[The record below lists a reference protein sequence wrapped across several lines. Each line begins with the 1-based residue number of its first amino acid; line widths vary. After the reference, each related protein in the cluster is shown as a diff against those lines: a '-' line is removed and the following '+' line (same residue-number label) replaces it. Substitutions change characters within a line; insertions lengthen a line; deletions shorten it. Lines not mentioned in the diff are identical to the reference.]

1 MRLSVT
7 QKNLSAA
14 LSIVGRAVSSRST
27 MPVLSNILL
36 DATGEQLRLSA
47 TNREIAL
54 TCWIPADVEDI
65 GAITIPARLLTEY
78 TNSLPPERIDM
89 ALTERTQA
97 LHLSCA
103 RFEAN
108 MKGIDA
114 NEFPAIMTAAQALA
128 SQDATITQA
137 SLPVM
142 GLRKMIDRT
151 VFAASADDNRP
162 TLTGVEV
169 ELSPDC
175 VQLAATDGYRLS
187 VNTLPITYGPTGK
200 TTLIVP
206 ARSLG
211 ELARITSHADE
222 SYPVRVMV
230 TPNRNQIMFGLTGS
244 PDGIQAVEM
253 VSELIDARFP
263 DYRATIPKTF
273 KTRTVVGT
281 ADLLKAARVALL
293 FARDN
298 ANIIRLG
305 IVPDGSIHNRGKMR
319 LTANSAEMGDN
330 VSELEAAIEGDAL
343 DITFNARY
351 LIDALSQIDQPRVTL
366 ETTVATRPGA
376 LRPVGDDSFL
386 HVLMPMN
393 KPG

>member
-14 LSIVGRAVSSRST
+14 LGIVGRAVSSRTT

-36 DATGEQLRLSA
+36 DATADQLRLSA
-47 TNREIAL
+47 TNREIAI
-54 TCWIPADVEDI
+54 TCWIPADVEDV

-89 ALTERTQA
+89 ALTERTQT
-97 LHLSCA
+97 LRLSCA

-114 NEFPAIMTAAQALA
+114 DEFPAVMTAAQVLA
-128 SQDATITQA
+128 SQDITITQA
-137 SLPVM
+137 SLPVT
-142 GLRKMIDRT
+142 GLRGMIDRT
-151 VFAASADDNRP
+151 TFAASADENRP

-187 VNTLPITYGPTGK
+187 VNSLPISGGPDK
-200 TTLIVP
+200 TTVIVP

-211 ELARITSHADE
+211 ELARITGHADE
-222 SYPVRVMV
+222 AQPVRLMV
-230 TPNRNQIMFGLTGS
+230 TPNRNQVMFGLTGTA
-244 PDGIQAVEM
+244 DGIQAVEM
-253 VSELIDARFP
+253 ISELIDARFP
-263 DYRATIPKTF
+263 DYRATIPKTH

-305 IVPDGSIHNRGKMR
+305 IVPEGGIDKMGEVR
-319 LTANSAEMGDN
+319 LTAASAEMGDN
-330 VSELEAAIEGDAL
+330 VSELAATVAGDGL
-343 DITFNARY
+343 DVAFNARY
-351 LIDALSQIDQPRVTL
+351 LIDALSQIDQPQVML
-366 ETTVATRPGA
+366 ETTVATRPGS

-386 HVLMPMN
+386 HILMPMN
-393 KPG
+393 PPR